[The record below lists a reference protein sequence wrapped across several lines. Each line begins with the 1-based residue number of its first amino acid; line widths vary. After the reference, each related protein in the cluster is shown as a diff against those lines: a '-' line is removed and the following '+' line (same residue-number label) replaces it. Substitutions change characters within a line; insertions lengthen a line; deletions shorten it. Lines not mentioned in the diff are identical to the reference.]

1 MVDPSR
7 GRFVMAPTATVPGP
21 VWAFAEHE
29 HRDLG
34 RGLDRV
40 HDLACGIPD
49 WVEPELS
56 THLLGVLEWF
66 DHVLSPHAKWE
77 ESWLYPQIERRP
89 GATWAALT
97 ARFDHS
103 QIRQMADR
111 IREDHQRLLEGDGR
125 AVLPE
130 LRCHL
135 FGLEAL
141 LRSHIEREERYLIP
155 LLIE

>member
-77 ESWLYPQIERRP
+77 GHGCIPRS
-89 GATWAALT
+89 
-97 ARFDHS
+97 S
-103 QIRQMADR
+103 
-111 IREDHQRLLEGDGR
+111 DGPAPHGR
-125 AVLPE
+125 
-130 LRCHL
+130 H
-135 FGLEAL
+135 
-141 LRSHIEREERYLIP
+141 
-155 LLIE
+155 